1 MAHDGAVATH
11 KTGKTGSPPKDQ
23 PAPCPYPDWSA
34 MQAYYGHGVLPPAYF
49 APPMAPGHPPP
60 PPYMWGPQPMM
71 PPPFGT
77 PYAAMY
83 PHAGAY
89 PHPLMPMMANPLS
102 VEPAKSA
109 SSKDRSSNKKLK
121 EIDGSAVS
129 TGSGNSKKTSSSGDY
144 SVEGSSH
151 VNDLKVRRSLDGGL
165 GTEATAAARNKD
177 VLAPNPIM
185 GNGAILPNQCFPSPV
200 IKPTVTNVANSRA
213 IGTPVSP
220 LPGVMIPTHTG
231 ISTELSSK
239 DEREVKREKRKQS
252 NRESARR
259 SRLRKQAETEELAI
273 QVESLTAE
281 NTSLRSEIGKLTKSS
296 EKLRLE
302 NSALVVKLKD
312 TAAPPN
318 AEMPLDKPA
327 EVAASSSP
335 CIVEN
340 FLSMIDE
347 TSKPGVNNHMEHS
360 EPKLRQLLGSSAPT
374 DSLSSAQTN
383 TLHAAWGFCKLM
395 LLT

>member
-1 MAHDGAVATH
+1 MAHDEAVATQR
-11 KTGKTGSPPKDQ
+11 TGKTASPPKDQ
-23 PAPCPYPDWSA
+23 PAPYPYPDWSA
-34 MQAYYGHGVLPPAYF
+34 MQAYYGPGVLPPTYF
-49 APPMAPGHPPP
+49 APAMAPGHPP

-83 PHAGAY
+83 PHGGAY

-109 SSKDRSSNKKLK
+109 SSKDKSSNKKLK
-121 EIDGSAVS
+121 EIDGTAVS
-129 TGSGNSKKTSSSGDY
+129 TGSGNSKKTSSSEDY
-144 SVEGSSH
+144 SGEGSSD
-151 VNDLKVRRSLDGGL
+151 VNDLKVNGTPRRRSLDGGL
-165 GTEATAAARNKD
+165 DTGATTVPRNTD
-177 VLAPNPIM
+177 PMM
-185 GNGAILPNQCFPSPV
+185 GNGAILPNQCFQAPV
-200 IKPTVTNVANSRA
+200 IKPSVTNVANSRA

-231 ISTELSSK
+231 ISTELSNK

-259 SRLRKQAETEELAI
+259 SRLRKQAETEELAT

-302 NSALVVKLKD
+302 NSALVVKLKE
-312 TAAPPN
+312 TVVPTN
-318 AEMPLDKPA
+318 MEMPPDKPA
-327 EVAASSSP
+327 AAVAASSSP
-335 CIVEN
+335 RIVEN
-340 FLSMIDE
+340 FLSMIDD
-347 TSKPGVNNHMEHS
+347 TSKSGVSSHMEHS
-360 EPKLRQLLGSSAPT
+360 EPKLRQLLGSSTPT
-374 DSLSSAQTN
+374 DAV
-383 TLHAAWGFCKLM
+383 AAS
-395 LLT
+395 

>member
-1 MAHDGAVATH
+1 MAHDEAVATQRA
-11 KTGKTGSPPKDQ
+11 GKTGSPPKDQ

-34 MQAYYGHGVLPPAYF
+34 MQAYYGPGVLPPTYF
-49 APPMAPGHPPP
+49 APAMAAGHPP

-83 PHAGAY
+83 PHGGAY

-109 SSKDRSSNKKLK
+109 SSKDKSSNKKLK
-121 EIDGSAVS
+121 EIDGSAIS

-144 SVEGSSH
+144 SGEGSSD
-151 VNDLKVRRSLDGGL
+151 VNDLKVSRTPTRRSLDGGL
-165 GTEATAAARNKD
+165 DTEATTAARNKD
-177 VLAPNPIM
+177 VLTPHPIM
-185 GNGAILPNQCFPSPV
+185 GNGAILSNQCFPSAV

-220 LPGVMIPTHTG
+220 LPGVMISTHTG
-231 ISTELSSK
+231 LSTELSNK

-259 SRLRKQAETEELAI
+259 SRLRKQAETEELAT

-281 NTSLRSEIGKLTKSS
+281 NTCLKSEIGKLTKSS

-302 NSALVVKLKD
+302 NSALVVKLKE
-312 TAAPPN
+312 TAAPTE

-327 EVAASSSP
+327 AAAASSSP
-335 CIVEN
+335 RIVEN
-340 FLSMIDE
+340 FLSMIDD
-347 TSKPGVNNHMEHS
+347 TSKSSGVSNHMEHS
-360 EPKLRQLLGSSAPT
+360 EPKLRQLLGSSAPA
-374 DSLSSAQTN
+374 DAV
-383 TLHAAWGFCKLM
+383 AAS
-395 LLT
+395 

>member
-1 MAHDGAVATH
+1 MLARSPGPVPHAFSKGMAHDGAVATH

-34 MQAYYGHGVLPPAYF
+34 MQAYYGHGVMPPAYF
-49 APPMAPGHPPP
+49 APPMAPGHPP

-83 PHAGAY
+83 PHGGAY

-121 EIDGSAVS
+121 EIDGTAVS
-129 TGSGNSKKTSSSGDY
+129 TGSGSSKKTSSSGDY
-144 SVEGSSH
+144 SGEGSSD
-151 VNDLKVRRSLDGGL
+151 VNDLKVNRTPTGHSLDDGL
-165 GTEATAAARNKD
+165 DTEATAAARNKD
-177 VLAPNPIM
+177 VLM

-213 IGTPVSP
+213 IGTQVSP

-231 ISTELSSK
+231 ISTELSFK

-312 TAAPPN
+312 TAAPTNTELP
-318 AEMPLDKPA
+318 PDKPA
-327 EVAASSSP
+327 AVAASSSP
-335 CIVEN
+335 RIVEN
-340 FLSMIDE
+340 FLSMIDD

-374 DSLSSAQTN
+374 DVV
-383 TLHAAWGFCKLM
+383 AAS
-395 LLT
+395 